1 MTRPKTRTVVLEAG
15 TVQEIRSL
23 FGTRPNAY
31 SQLMPGGRPLTYNVF
46 VRAAS
51 GQLVAPADLQAL
63 KTTLAAW
70 KRVHLK

>member
-1 MTRPKTRTVVLEAG
+1 MTRPKTRTTVLETSA
-15 TVQEIRSL
+15 VQEIKSL

-31 SQLMPGGRPLTYNVF
+31 SQLMPGGKPLTYTVF

-70 KRVHLK
+70 KRTHLK